1 MLNKDYRYR
10 LRYLWDDGFKIK
22 WGILR
27 YLVQACSYLYPYRIL
42 DLGCGPITI
51 KDYLNPKDIKLYV
64 GIDHEDP
71 VIHERLSEG
80 GTYLI
85 KKIEHLKGEEL
96 KKQFGRFNII
106 FWAGIGTNSVSWPGI
121 LNTIM
126 PCLEE
131 RGIIILEY
139 HDKPPGILNRI
150 HGVKDMR
157 HVNGLR
163 YDLEYVPLAHM
174 PDNPTV
180 YQRRAE
186 VFMKQWGAVFT
197 TSGIQGTI
205 G

>member
-1 MLNKDYRYR
+1 LLDQDYRYR

-27 YLVQACSYLYPYRIL
+27 YLVQACSYLYPYRLL

-51 KDYLNPKDIKLYV
+51 KDYLVPRDLKLYV
-64 GIDHEDP
+64 GVDHNDP
-71 VIHERLSEG
+71 IIHERESG
-80 GTYLI
+80 DGIYLLG
-85 KKIEHLKGEEL
+85 KIEHLKGEEL
-96 KKQFGRFNII
+96 KKKFGKFNII
-106 FWAGIGTNSVSWPGI
+106 FWAGIGLGYARWKTV
-121 LNTIM
+121 LNNIM

-139 HDKPPGILNRI
+139 HDNGVNIQDRI
-150 HGVKDMR
+150 KGVSNIR

-163 YDLEYVPLAHM
+163 YDLDYVPAAHM
-174 PDNPTV
+174 PNNPTV
-180 YQRRAE
+180 YKRRAE

-197 TSGIQGTI
+197 TAGTQGTI